1 MAAVGTRSFTQIHP
15 ACAAKKVES
24 PPADFHAGPGMN
36 AGTFQMDRIGK
47 NKIVEHHM
55 NKLEDLLSKGC
66 MQNIAKSIRMPET
79 SEQYSL
85 CAFLCDSTVWFC

>member
-47 NKIVEHHM
+47 TKSLNTIMVIM

-66 MQNIAKSIRMPET
+66 MQNIAKSHKISTAQET
-79 SEQYSL
+79 HG
-85 CAFLCDSTVWFC
+85 DSRYL

>member
-47 NKIVEHHM
+47 NKIVEHHHGDYEQAGRPALQRM
-55 NKLEDLLSKGC
+55 H
-66 MQNIAKSIRMPET
+66 AKYCKIT
-79 SEQYSL
+79 
-85 CAFLCDSTVWFC
+85 

>member
-24 PPADFHAGPGMN
+24 PPADFQAGPGMN

-66 MQNIAKSIRMPET
+66 MQNIAKSHKISTAQET
-79 SEQYSL
+79 HG
-85 CAFLCDSTVWFC
+85 DSRYL